1 MAIRKRKRR
10 DAAIRMEEAVGNIMR
25 ASFEVSSELAPVV
38 LERMGKMWNN
48 TGDINRQEEY
58 KHE

>member
-10 DAAIRMEEAVGNIMR
+10 DAAIRTEEAVGNIMR
-25 ASFEVSSELAPVV
+25 ASLEVSKKLAPVA
-38 LERMGKMWNN
+38 LESMEKLWNN
-48 TGDINRQEEY
+48 TDGINRQEEF

>member
-25 ASFEVSSELAPVV
+25 ASLEISKKLAPVA
-38 LERMGKMWNN
+38 LESMEKLWNN
-48 TGDINRQEEY
+48 TDDINRQEEF

>member
-10 DAAIRMEEAVGNIMR
+10 DAAIRMEEAAGNIMR
-25 ASFEVSSELAPVV
+25 ASLEISSKLAPAV
-38 LERMGKMWNN
+38 LESMEKLWNN
-48 TGDINRQEEY
+48 TGDINRQEEI

>member
-25 ASFEVSSELAPVV
+25 ASLEVSKKLAPVV
-38 LERMGKMWNN
+38 LESMEKLWNN
-48 TGDINRQEEY
+48 TDDINRQEEF